1 MGTNYDFGIKRNYKP
16 SINTFTKMS
25 EQQKIEAIAH
35 DIQNG
40 IYGWTQKCGTEW
52 QKWTY
57 SLMQAKKIYEG
68 DLIIDLKI
76 ENE

>member
-1 MGTNYDFGIKRNYKP
+1 MT
-16 SINTFTKMS
+16 
-25 EQQKIEAIAH
+25 EQKAIEAIAN

-52 QKWTY
+52 QKWTFA
-57 SLMQAKKIYEG
+57 LQQARKIYDGE
-68 DLIIDLKI
+68 LIIDIKI

>member
-1 MGTNYDFGIKRNYKP
+1 MT
-16 SINTFTKMS
+16 
-25 EQQKIEAIAH
+25 EQQKIEAIAK
-35 DIQNG
+35 DIQDG

-76 ENE
+76 ENEQRQRVGFY

>member
-1 MGTNYDFGIKRNYKP
+1 MDTNYDLGIKRNYKP
-16 SINTFTKMS
+16 SVNTFTKMS

-57 SLMQAKKIYEG
+57 SLMQATKIYNGE
-68 DLIIDLKI
+68 LIIELNID
-76 ENE
+76 NE

>member
-1 MGTNYDFGIKRNYKP
+1 MN
-16 SINTFTKMS
+16 

-57 SLMQAKKIYEG
+57 ALMQAKKIYDGE
-68 DLIIDLKI
+68 LIINLKI
-76 ENE
+76 DNEQRQRVGFY

>member
-1 MGTNYDFGIKRNYKP
+1 MT
-16 SINTFTKMS
+16 
-25 EQQKIEAIAH
+25 EQKAIEAIAN
-35 DIQNG
+35 DIQDG

-76 ENE
+76 ENEQRKRVGFY

>member
-1 MGTNYDFGIKRNYKP
+1 MT
-16 SINTFTKMS
+16 
-25 EQQKIEAIAH
+25 EQKAIEAIAN
-35 DIQNG
+35 DIQDG

-68 DLIIDLKI
+68 ELIIDLKI
-76 ENE
+76 ENEQRKRVGFY

>member
-1 MGTNYDFGIKRNYKP
+1 MNEQKAIE
-16 SINTFTKMS
+16 SIAN
-25 EQQKIEAIAH
+25 

-57 SLMQAKKIYEG
+57 ALMQAKKVYDG
-68 DLIIDLKI
+68 DLIISLSI

>member
-1 MGTNYDFGIKRNYKP
+1 MT
-16 SINTFTKMS
+16 
-25 EQQKIEAIAH
+25 EQQAIEAIAN
-35 DIQNG
+35 DIQDG

-57 SLMQAKKIYEG
+57 SLNQARKIYEC
-68 DLIIDLKI
+68 DLIIDLSI